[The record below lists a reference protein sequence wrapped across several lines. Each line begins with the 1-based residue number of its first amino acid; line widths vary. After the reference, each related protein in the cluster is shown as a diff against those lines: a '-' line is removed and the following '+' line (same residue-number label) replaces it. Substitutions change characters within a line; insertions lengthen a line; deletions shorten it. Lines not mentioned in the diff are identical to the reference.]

1 MTYKEGQ
8 TIIINEKKSNGVG
21 TAGFT
26 LSILALFVGWVPIAG
41 WIVWG
46 LGLLLSFI
54 GIFSSPRGLAIT
66 GLLVSILGILILLF
80 LAGIFLNALNV

>member
-1 MTYKEGQ
+1 MMSREGQ

-21 TAGFT
+21 TAGFA

-66 GLLVSILGILILLF
+66 GLFVSILGILILLF
-80 LAGIFLNALNV
+80 LAGVFIAAFGV